1 MIEINEV
8 ERENL
13 TLYQDEN
20 VEYDVQ
26 FAAER
31 VRLLHELSIDDLR
44 QISSTRNSIVVIVIC
59 SLNEKIQ
66 KHKQCAVE

>member
-31 VRLLHELSIDDLR
+31 VRLLHELSINDLR
-44 QISSTRNSIVVIVIC
+44 RTSSIRNSVVVIVIC